1 MSQGFSPYSG
11 DSFGSPG
18 GNFSGPNPE
27 PPHRP
32 VTGATA
38 FKPTS
43 SSGSAGSFRAA
54 SAPVHCLIPSL
65 VLGLIGVVL
74 NAVITFGSATATDS
88 IFAILAGLG
97 WALAGI
103 AGVTLL
109 AWYFNT
115 DNKRRGSGFYTEIG
129 WKKAVYYATMAVLV
143 IAVVWS
149 AVDIA
154 LWVGKL

>member
-18 GNFSGPNPE
+18 GNFSGPY
-27 PPHRP
+27 
-32 VTGATA
+32 
-38 FKPTS
+38 
-43 SSGSAGSFRAA
+43 SGSSTHAPSQFPGASGAGSSTSLRAA

-65 VLGLIGVVL
+65 VLGVIGVVL
-74 NAVITFGSATATDS
+74 NAVITFGGSTATDTNFI
-88 IFAILAGLG
+88 IFAGLG

-109 AWYFNT
+109 AWYFST
-115 DNKRRGSGFYTEIG
+115 DNKRRAAGFYTEIG
-129 WKKAVYYATMAVLV
+129 WKKAMYYATMVVLV
-143 IAVVWS
+143 TAVVWS

>member
-18 GNFSGPNPE
+18 GNFSGSHPGPS
-27 PPHRP
+27 PQPSP
-32 VTGATA
+32 QFSGT
-38 FKPTS
+38 
-43 SSGSAGSFRAA
+43 SGSGSSTSLRSA
-54 SAPVHCLIPSL
+54 SAPVHCLVPSL
-65 VLGLIGVVL
+65 VLGLLGVVL
-74 NAVITFGSATATDS
+74 NAVITFGGSTATDTNFI
-88 IFAILAGLG
+88 IFAGLG

-109 AWYFNT
+109 AWYFST
-115 DNKRRGSGFYTEIG
+115 DNKRRAAGFYTEIG
-129 WKKAVYYATMAVLV
+129 WKKAMYYATMVVLV